1 MGNHPHHNNVFIFN
15 GLGTKGVSLAPYFA
29 KEMLSFLET
38 NKVLLPEANIERFY
52 SLYSL

>member
-1 MGNHPHHNNVFIFN
+1 MGNHPLHSNVYIFN

-29 KEMLSFLET
+29 KEMLGFLEN
-38 NKVLLPEANIERFY
+38 NKVLLDEANIERFY